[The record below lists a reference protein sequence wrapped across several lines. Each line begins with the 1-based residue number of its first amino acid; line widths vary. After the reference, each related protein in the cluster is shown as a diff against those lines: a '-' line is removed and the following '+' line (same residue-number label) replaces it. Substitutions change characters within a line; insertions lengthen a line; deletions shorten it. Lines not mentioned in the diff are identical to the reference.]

1 MNIRVQIEAE
11 LQRIEQ
17 EKSVCILYA
26 CESGSR
32 AWGFASSDSDYD
44 VRFLYVHSTEWY
56 LRVASGGDTIERP
69 IEGLLDVSGWDLKK
83 ALQLLR
89 KSNPPLLEWLQSP
102 IVYHERPTVVQRIR
116 ELMPVYY
123 EPAACH
129 YHYLHMARG
138 NYREF
143 LQGDEVWLKKYFY
156 VLRPVLACL
165 WIERGYGVVPTEFQ
179 TLVERILDE
188 GSVKTAVQDLIAR
201 KKAGEEL
208 DRGPHIPAL
217 SSFLSHE
224 VDRLSGL
231 QAPPAKHAAPAQLD
245 RVFRECLI
253 DIHGD
258 RIQADP
264 PADSPAC

>member
-1 MNIRVQIEAE
+1 MRTQIEAV
-11 LQRIEQ
+11 LKDIEREQ
-17 EKSVCILYA
+17 GISILYA

-32 AWGFASSDSDYD
+32 AWGFESSDSDYD
-44 VRFLYVHSTEWY
+44 VRFIYIHSTEWY
-56 LRVASGGDTIERP
+56 LRVVPGSDTIERP
-69 IEGLLDVSGWDLKK
+69 IKELLDVSGWDLKK

-102 IVYHERPTVVQRIR
+102 IIYHEHPTVVPRIR

-165 WIERGYGVVPTEFQ
+165 WIERGYGVVPIQFQ

-188 GSVKTAVQDLIAR
+188 GSVKAAVQDLIQR
-201 KKAGEEL
+201 KRAGEEL
-208 DRGPHIPAL
+208 DRGPHIAAI
-217 SSFLSHE
+217 SDFLSHE

-231 QAPPAKHAAPAQLD
+231 QAPSARHASSARLD
-245 RVFRECLI
+245 QVFRECLI
-253 DIHGD
+253 DIYGD
-258 RIQADP
+258 TIQAVP
-264 PADSPAC
+264 PTEE

>member
-1 MNIRVQIEAE
+1 MDVRAQIEAE
-11 LQRIEQ
+11 LEQIER
-17 EKSVCILYA
+17 EHGVRVIYA

-44 VRFLYVHSTEWY
+44 VRFIYVHPTEWY
-56 LRVASGGDTIERP
+56 LTVMPGSDTIERP
-69 IEGLLDVSGWDLKK
+69 IDGVLDVSGWDLKK

-102 IVYHERPTVVQRIR
+102 IVYHERPNVVQRIR

-123 EPAACH
+123 EPVACH

-179 TLVERILDE
+179 TLVDRILDE
-188 GSVKTAVQDLIAR
+188 GSVKTAVRDLIQR
-201 KKAGEEL
+201 KKAGAEL
-208 DRGPHIPAL
+208 DRGPHIPAI

-231 QAPPAKHAAPAQLD
+231 QAPPARHASDARLD
-245 RVFRECLI
+245 QVFRECLI
-253 DIHGD
+253 DIYGD
-258 RIQADP
+258 KIRANV
-264 PADSPAC
+264 PAGE